1 MNEPG
6 TAPSPGTFDPPTL
19 HEQTESPARPAEV
32 DGLILR
38 TADGGMR

>member
-6 TAPSPGTFDPPTL
+6 TPPPPGTFDLPAL
-19 HEQTESPARPAEV
+19 HEQTESPARPAEA